1 MRKNHKNGRTKMN
14 RKNIT
19 SIGEVYK
26 LRKVLERLEKLLT
39 KYINEK

>member
-1 MRKNHKNGRTKMN
+1 MN
-14 RKNIT
+14 RANVT

-26 LRKVLERLEKLLT
+26 LRKALERLEKLLT

>member
-1 MRKNHKNGRTKMN
+1 MKKNMKSGRTKML

-26 LRKVLERLEKLLT
+26 LRKTLERLEKLLE

>member
-1 MRKNHKNGRTKMN
+1 MKKNMKNERTKMH
-14 RKNIT
+14 RPVIT

-26 LRKVLERLEKLLT
+26 LRKALERLEKLLT